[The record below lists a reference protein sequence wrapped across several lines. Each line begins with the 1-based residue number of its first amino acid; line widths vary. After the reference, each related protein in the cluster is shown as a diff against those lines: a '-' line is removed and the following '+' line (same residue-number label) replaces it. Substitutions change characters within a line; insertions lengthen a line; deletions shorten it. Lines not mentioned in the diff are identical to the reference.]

1 MKRMIITVALMLFVA
16 QMANAQIKV
25 DEMKLGTGVEN
36 KDIVGEATSFAS
48 TTEKVY
54 CWMKLSGGS
63 QGSSVTVKWYLNDS
77 PAGEVPLEINGT
89 PWRTYSFKTINGVKG
104 NWKVEVVDASGNVLQ
119 TATFVTE

>member
-1 MKRMIITVALMLFVA
+1 MKKMMIMAALLLFA
-16 QMANAQIKV
+16 GQIANAQIKV
-25 DEMKLGTGVEN
+25 DEIKLGTGVEN

-63 QGSSVTVKWYLNDS
+63 QGSSVTVKWYLNNS

-104 NWKVEVVDASGNVLQ
+104 DWKVEIVDATGNVLQ
-119 TATFVTE
+119 TATFKTE